1 MPRNANL
8 VGIFL
13 VLGVALGY
21 ALGLYLTDPA
31 VAVLSAGTGAG
42 VGILLGAIATSLRD
56 QGSPQ
61 GR

>member
-1 MPRNANL
+1 MPGNLNL

-13 VLGVALGY
+13 VVGAALGY

-31 VAVLSAGTGAG
+31 MAVLSGGTGAG
-42 VGILLGAIATSLRD
+42 LGIVLGAIATSLRD